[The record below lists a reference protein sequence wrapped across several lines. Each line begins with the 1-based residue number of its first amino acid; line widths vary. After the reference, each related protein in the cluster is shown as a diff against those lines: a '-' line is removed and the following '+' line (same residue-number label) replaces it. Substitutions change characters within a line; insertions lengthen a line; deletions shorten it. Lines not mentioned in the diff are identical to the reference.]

1 MAEPRIDVSIEHK
14 HRPDNSDGAGKHPN
28 TCPSCGSH
36 YRNDE
41 LEANLRVCPQC
52 GHHFRVRARERI
64 AQLADAGTFQEEAV
78 ELRSEDPLAFF
89 DLRPYTERLAEA
101 EVSTGLGDAMVIGS
115 AAIENE
121 ACELAVMDFAFMG
134 GSMGSVVGEK
144 LTRAAERAYTER
156 KPLVIVSASG
166 GARMQEGTIALMQL
180 AKTVAAIA
188 RLDQAAIPF
197 ISVLTDP
204 TTGGVLASF
213 ASLGD
218 IVLAE
223 PGALIGFS
231 GARVTSETIGEKLPK
246 GFQRSEFLLE
256 HGFVDQVVPRT
267 QLKER
272 IGFFLNAFRVA
283 GQDLRWSL

>member
-1 MAEPRIDVSIEHK
+1 MRLRNPFGRKTKEFPSHLW
-14 HRPDNSDGAGKHPN
+14 
-28 TCPSCGSH
+28 TQCPSCGEMLFNKQLE
-36 YRNDE
+36 RNHS
-41 LEANLRVCPQC
+41 VCQKC
-52 GHHFRVRARERI
+52 SHHFKLGSLARIELLADPKSFTETDADMVSSDPLGFVDSKPYPERI
-64 AQLADAGTFQEEAV
+64 AAARAKSGHKDAVLT
-78 ELRSEDPLAFF
+78 
-89 DLRPYTERLAEA
+89 
-101 EVSTGLGDAMVIGS
+101 GDAQISGIPVV
-115 AAIENE
+115 
-121 ACELAVMDFAFMG
+121 LAVMDFEFMG

-144 LTRAAERAYTER
+144 LTRSAERALAER

-188 RLDQAAIPF
+188 RLDEAAVPF

-218 IVLAE
+218 IILAE

-272 IGFFLNAFRVA
+272 VAFFLNAFRVA

>member
-1 MAEPRIDVSIEHK
+1 MRLRNPFGR
-14 HRPDNSDGAGKHPN
+14 RPKEFPSHLW
-28 TCPSCGSH
+28 TQCPSCGEMLFNKQLE
-36 YRNDE
+36 RNKS
-41 LEANLRVCPQC
+41 VCQKC
-52 GHHFRVRARERI
+52 GHHFKLPAAARIEL
-64 AQLADAGTFQEEAV
+64 LADP
-78 ELRSEDPLAFF
+78 RSFAETDAEMVSSDPLGFVDSKAYP
-89 DLRPYTERLAEA
+89 DRISAAQAKSGHKDAVIT
-101 EVSTGLGDAMVIGS
+101 GDAQIAGMPIV
-115 AAIENE
+115 
-121 ACELAVMDFAFMG
+121 LAVMDFEFMG

-144 LTRAAERAYTER
+144 LTRAAERAYSER

-180 AKTVAAIA
+180 AKTVAAVA
-188 RLDQAAIPF
+188 RLDDARVPF

-246 GFQRSEFLLE
+246 GFQRAEFLLE
-256 HGFVDQVVPRT
+256 HGFVDQVVPRA

-272 IGFFLNAFRVA
+272 IAFFLNAFRIA